1 MVLVEVMQEW
11 KKDRILYQMTEVEKT
26 SLYESFLQKYL
37 TTAEVIEH
45 TDELFNSKF
54 WQNLVEMRKEKYKKY
69 GRDLGMYSAT
79 LQILFSLI
87 RKYKPKLLVET
98 GVHFGLSTA
107 VFLYAMKLNQQGKL
121 ISIDNWDSEECGC
134 YVTKDI
140 ENRWELKTG
149 KSMDILPN
157 LNWKVIDFFCHDSAH
172 TYTNMWDEYRWAIGR
187 VKKGGLIISHDVG
200 SSNAWFEF
208 TKEFN
213 LEWYLIKTAIKK
225 AYATGVTFG
234 IKEEVKEE
242 RKEIDSFF

>member
-1 MVLVEVMQEW
+1 MQSW
-11 KKDRILYQMTEVEKT
+11 KKDRILYQMTEEERKN
-26 SLYESFLQKYL
+26 LYISFLDKYL
-37 TTAEVIEH
+37 TTAELIDY
-45 TDELFNSKF
+45 TNELFNSKF
-54 WQNLVEMRKEKYKKY
+54 WQNLQEMRKEKYKKY

-140 ENRWELKTG
+140 STRWELKIG

-157 LNWKVIDFFCHDSAH
+157 LNWELIDFFCHDSAH
-172 TYTNMWDEYRWAIGR
+172 TYKNMWDEYRWAIGR
-187 VKKGGLIISHDVG
+187 VKQGGLIISHDVG

-208 TKEFN
+208 VKKYN
-213 LEWYLIKTAIKK
+213 LEWYLVKTAIKK
-225 AYATGVTFG
+225 AYATGITFG
-234 IKEEVKEE
+234 IKKEVDNGIQKL
-242 RKEIDSFF
+242 DSFL